1 MSSPEFSFQQPQL
14 PISEAE
20 IAVFKGDMESVVA
33 LTPDLDGSFGID
45 AAAARAATVAEF
57 RAWLSTHPGLIGIH
71 EFPELREN
79 D

>member
-1 MSSPEFSFQQPQL
+1 MSSPEFSHQQPQL

-20 IAVFKGDMESVVA
+20 ITVFQCDMDSVVA

-45 AAAARAATVAEF
+45 VAAARAATVAEF
-57 RAWLSTHPGLIGIH
+57 RDWLSAHPGSIGMY
-71 EFPELREN
+71 EFPDLRKN